1 MPDRRDPSK
10 RPVVAFVVETQMKPD
25 GRLIHYYEWPDR
37 PPEPKAGEP
46 TRAARQDRPDRSRV

>member
-1 MPDRRDPSK
+1 MTDRREPSH

-37 PPEPKAGEP
+37 PPEPAKVE
-46 TRAARQDRPDRSRV
+46 RDKAARPESRRV